1 AFARGPPPFLRERV
15 SVGRS
20 SAPAARHRLAPRT
33 RRHTASVL
41 RGTSIAR
48 AWIPQFGFLLRRD
61 GRSDRLD
68 PNGARITGIVESNC
82 PWLHRGTERRKPHY
96 RPRRNTGDTM
106 RYFEDFNSGDV
117 FELGEAVI
125 AEAEILEFARKYD
138 PQPFHVDK
146 EAAARSMF
154 KGLVASGWHTGS
166 IFMGLLVRGLF
177 CDSAS
182 VGSGGLDELRW
193 LAPVRPG
200 DVLRG
205 RMTVLSRKESERHRE
220 RGTVVGLGEL
230 FKQRSER
237 VFFIRWLAL
246 IGLRH

>member
-1 AFARGPPPFLRERV
+1 
-15 SVGRS
+15 
-20 SAPAARHRLAPRT
+20 
-33 RRHTASVL
+33 
-41 RGTSIAR
+41 
-48 AWIPQFGFLLRRD
+48 
-61 GRSDRLD
+61 
-68 PNGARITGIVESNC
+68 
-82 PWLHRGTERRKPHY
+82 
-96 RPRRNTGDTM
+96 M

-177 CDSAS
+177 RDSAS

-230 FKQRSER
+230 FNQRSER
-237 VFFIRWLAL
+237 VFFIRWPAL
-246 IGLRH
+246 IGRRP